1 MAVGEIYNIQS
12 VLNDFQKV
20 EAEQLRNALSAAGP
34 KDNLKKILN
43 IKFGKRL
50 RLPFFKKKWRNLI
63 QFIFAEYGPAMIE
76 HIILESELDPNMKVA
91 SDFDTSE
98 NSPMMQALLE
108 GFKKADDMI
117 ESTGNSVPKG
127 YIILQNDTRQTKNEK
142 EEEEMEM

>member
-1 MAVGEIYNIQS
+1 M
-12 VLNDFQKV
+12 
-20 EAEQLRNALSAAGP
+20 
-34 KDNLKKILN
+34 
-43 IKFGKRL
+43 
-50 RLPFFKKKWRNLI
+50 
-63 QFIFAEYGPAMIE
+63 QFVFAEYGPAMIE